1 MATIFVD
8 SHFLIAIIN
17 KRDQWHDEAS
27 NYSSKATD
35 SDYLTTGS
43 ILVETL
49 NYFSEFRSD
58 IKESAVKAVTGFM
71 SRPEVT
77 VIEQSSEL
85 VGLGIQLYLK
95 RLDKG
100 FSLTD
105 CISMVVSR
113 EHRITSILTNDDH
126 FLQEGF
132 EILLRRSH

>member
-17 KRDQWHDEAS
+17 KRDQWHDNAS
-27 NYSSKATD
+27 DFSSRITGSNFVTTD
-35 SDYLTTGS
+35 S

-49 NYFSEFRSD
+49 NYFSEFRPD
-58 IKESAVKAVTGFM
+58 IKESAVKAVTGFV

-77 VIEQSSEL
+77 VIEQTSRL
-85 VGLGIQLYLK
+85 VNSGIRLYRA

-113 EHRITSILTNDDH
+113 ENGITSILTNDRN

-132 EILLRRSH
+132 EILL